1 MGYTKTTFNVPFQ
14 KLEQSGVGGYWWV
27 EKDSLGD
34 ASKIGYND
42 LASVE
47 SAGTLFGASNFK
59 NLLDKLVTEG
69 IAIKDFPNPINCDDI
84 LVENGIENQ
93 VTNLDTAELAQIDT
107 DWNTNVLV
115 KRWNN
120 PLLAIA
126 FFKEATY
133 TWVGL
138 KTRFTEMGE
147 TGKLLRDRLVFLLN
161 GLVTDGN
168 ITQGQMDSFLVDWD
182 NNPNIN

>member
-1 MGYTKTTFNVPFQ
+1 MGYTKTTFQITVQ
-14 KLEQSGVGGYWWV
+14 KLEQSGSGGYWWV

-34 ASKIGYND
+34 ASKIGYNA

-47 SAGTLFGASNFK
+47 STGTLFGASNFK
-59 NLLDKLVTEG
+59 NLLGKLATEG
-69 IAIKDFPNPINCDDI
+69 IAIKDFPTAIDCDEI
-84 LVENGIENQ
+84 LTSNGIENQ
-93 VTNLDTAELAQIDT
+93 VNNLTSQELAQIDL

-126 FFKEATY
+126 FFKEGTY

-138 KTRFTEMGE
+138 KNRFTDMGE
-147 TGKLLRDRLVFLLN
+147 EGKLLRDRLVTLLN
-161 GLVTDGN
+161 GLVSDGN
-168 ITQGQMDSFLVDWD
+168 ITQNQMNSFLVDWD
-182 NNPNIN
+182 ANPNIN